1 MDWTPSTGNPQAG
14 HPARPG
20 FFRRLREGDAGQAL
34 VEFALILPL
43 MLLLLFALADFG
55 RAFYTW
61 LVVTNAAREG
71 ARVGATQASTNAIED
86 RIYDA
91 IGPLDPAD
99 LTISLINVQGP
110 RGEPIEV
117 DLTYSFS
124 YVTPIGDLVA
134 IISGGSLDTPIIRG
148 HASMRLE

>member
-1 MDWTPSTGNPQAG
+1 MDWTPSTGNPLAAQ
-14 HPARPG
+14 PARPG
-20 FFRRLREGDAGQAL
+20 FFRRLRDGDAGQAL

-71 ARVGATQASTNAIED
+71 ARVGATQASTNAIEQ

-91 IGPLDPAD
+91 LGALDPAD
-99 LTISLINVQGP
+99 LTISLTNVQGP

-117 DLTYSFS
+117 DLTYSFE
-124 YVTPIGDLVA
+124 YVTPIGDL
-134 IISGGSLDTPIIRG
+134 ITMISGGSLDTPVIRG

>member
-1 MDWTPSTGNPQAG
+1 MDWTPSTGSPLTRP
-14 HPARPG
+14 PAKRG
-20 FFRRLREGDAGQAL
+20 LLQRLRDGDAGQAL

-71 ARVGATQASTNAIED
+71 ARVGATQAATNAIEQ

-99 LTISLINVQGP
+99 LTISLTNVQGP

-117 DLTYSFS
+117 DLTYSFQ
-124 YVTPIGDLVA
+124 YVTPIGDL
-134 IISGGSLDTPIIRG
+134 ITMISGGSLDTPVIRG

>member
-1 MDWTPSTGNPQAG
+1 MDWTPSTGNPLAKS
-14 HPARPG
+14 PARRS
-20 FFRRLREGDAGQAL
+20 FIRRLREGDAGQAL

-71 ARVGATQASTNAIED
+71 ARVGATQAGTNAIEQ

-91 IGPLDPAD
+91 LGALDPAD
-99 LTISLINVQGP
+99 LTISLTNVQGP

-117 DLTYSFS
+117 DLTYSFQ
-124 YVTPIGDLVA
+124 YVTPIGDL
-134 IISGGSLDTPIIRG
+134 ITMISGGSLDTPIIRG